1 MDNKSR
7 IGYILLALS
16 IFVLGL
22 SFMWSTS
29 NASTDLRS
37 DLVMPQTPSD
47 NYQALVPQVSP
58 TPECGL
64 AWRTVSN
71 PQPGLGG
78 EFYGVAVS

>member
-1 MDNKSR
+1 MENKSR
-7 IGYILLALS
+7 IGYVFLTLS
-16 IFVLGL
+16 MFVLGL
-22 SFMWSTS
+22 SFIWSTS
-29 NASTDLRS
+29 NASAGLRS
-37 DLVMPQTPSD
+37 DLVMPQTTSD
-47 NYQALVPQVSP
+47 NNQGLMPHVSP